1 MNNADSQR
9 LEEILGF
16 NLEKCSKTADLVRE
30 EYQKMLMLRSRVMF
44 LPRPLPDAVNQ
55 ELHQRIT
62 TYHTAIKALTKEMA
76 NGPKIMGLT
85 MVAQF
90 VQDYMEYH
98 QMALQKEFPLESV
111 PTLFDPSDISSEDLA
126 CLMRMLAFGS
136 LMRDASKRSN

>member
-1 MNNADSQR
+1 
-9 LEEILGF
+9 
-16 NLEKCSKTADLVRE
+16 
-30 EYQKMLMLRSRVMF
+30 MF